1 MLSEQILKKRKEA
14 GLSQEALAEQLGVSR
29 QAVSKWEVGDAN
41 PDIAYVMRM
50 CEIFGIS
57 SDVLLFGE
65 ERRPKTDEVSKNVQ
79 EKKPPEKR
87 LYPFILGMLLLV
99 LGTGGIVVLGIL
111 SALHPW
117 TAIVGQYVYEGLLGF
132 VIGTKT
138 GWLLILCI
146 LCALIGA
153 VLSIIAVF
161 CPWILDRRK

>member
-29 QAVSKWEVGDAN
+29 QAVSKWETGEAN

-65 ERRPKTDEVSKNVQ
+65 ERIPETSEVSKNIQ
-79 EKKPPEKR
+79 EKKSTEKR

-99 LGTGGIVVLGIL
+99 LGIGGIAVLGIL
-111 SALHPW
+111 SALNPW
-117 TAIVGQYVYEGLLGF
+117 TATVGRYVYEGLLGF

-146 LCALIGA
+146 LCVFIGA

-161 CPWILDRRK
+161 CPRILDRRK

>member
-29 QAVSKWEVGDAN
+29 QAVSKWETGEAN

-65 ERRPKTDEVSKNVQ
+65 ERSPKTDETSKNVQ
-79 EKKPPEKR
+79 EKKPPEKH

-99 LGTGGIVVLGIL
+99 LGTSGIVVLGIL

-117 TAIVGQYVYEGLLGF
+117 TAIVDQYVYEGLLGF